1 MDYQVIVTLIVIVG
15 AIILFVTEKLSVD
28 IIALLI
34 IISLVITG
42 VISAEEGISGFSNK
56 ATITVAFMF
65 VMSAALLKTGALQYV
80 AYRLSDLFKTNFN
93 LGLGMMMLLIAIIS
107 AFINNT
113 PVVAVFIPVV
123 IQIAKSTG
131 RSASKMLIP
140 LSFASIFGGTCTYIG
155 TSTNVL
161 VSGIAQE
168 NGLAGFTMFQL
179 LPFGAIL
186 VVVGIAYMLLIGTKL
201 LPKDR
206 HHEDLESKFGMREYL
221 TEIELMEG
229 ADSVGKSIMNSPL
242 VKDLKIDVLE
252 LKRNNTRYNLPPG
265 DFILYADDILKVRC
279 NLSNIKELKS
289 RAKVLEGSSV
299 KMAGDNL
306 KGKSS
311 SLVEMIISANSEFDG
326 KTLKSLD
333 FRRRFRASPLAIKHR
348 EEVLHENIYDVKL
361 KAGDVLLAD
370 VKSHYVKELKRLE
383 MTQNAPFALLSSD
396 TMVDFNKKQF
406 LAVVLILLGVIT
418 AASIGIMDIVM
429 SVMVGVVLMVVLN
442 MMSMKEVYKA
452 INWKIVFLLAGVLS
466 FGVALKNSGLDQ
478 KIAIG
483 IIDHLGSYGPVIL
496 LSGIYLVTSILTD
509 LMSNNATAA
518 LMAPIAIA
526 VSVQLGL
533 SPTPFLMAVTFA
545 ASASFI
551 TPIGYQTNTMVYS
564 AGNYKFTDFVKVG
577 LLLNII
583 FWLLATFL
591 LPVLFPF

>member
-1 MDYQVIVTLIVIVG
+1 MDYQVIITLVVIVG
-15 AIILFVTEKLSVD
+15 AIFLFISEKFSVD

-34 IISLVITG
+34 IISLVVSG
-42 VISAEEGISGFSNK
+42 VISPEEGIAGFSNK

-80 AYRLSDLFKTNFN
+80 AYKLSALFQHNFK
-93 LGLGMMMLLIAIIS
+93 LGLGLMMLLIALIS

-161 VSGIAQE
+161 VSGIAAQ
-168 NGLAGFTMFQL
+168 NGLPEFTMFQL
-179 LPFGAIL
+179 LPFGGIL
-186 VVVGIAYMLLIGTKL
+186 VVVGIVYMMLIGTRL
-201 LPKDR
+201 LPNKR
-206 HHEDLESKFGMREYL
+206 NNGDLESKFGMREYL
-221 TEIELMEG
+221 TEVELMEG
-229 ADSVGKSIMNSPL
+229 TGSVGKTIMESPL

-252 LKRNNTRYNLPPG
+252 VQRNGTRYNLPPG
-265 DFILYADDILKVRC
+265 DFVLYADDILKVRC

-289 RAKVLEGSSV
+289 RAKVLDSSSV

-311 SLVEMIISANSEFDG
+311 SLVEMVISANSEFDG
-326 KTLKSLD
+326 KTLKDLD

-348 EEVLHENIYDVKL
+348 EEVLHDNIYDVKL

-370 VKSHYVKELKRLE
+370 VKNHYIKELKRLE
-383 MTQNAPFALLSSD
+383 MSQNAPFALLSSD
-396 TMVDFNKKQF
+396 PIVDFQRKKF
-406 LAVVLILLGVIT
+406 AAVLLLLAAVIGVAT
-418 AASIGIMDIVM
+418 IGLMDIVM
-429 SVMVGVVLMVVLN
+429 SVMVGVVILVVTN
-442 MMSMKEVYKA
+442 IMSMKEVYKA

-466 FGVALKNSGLDQ
+466 FGVALKNTGLDVS
-478 KIAIG
+478 IATGLISQ
-483 IIDHLGSYGPVIL
+483 LGDFGPVIL
-496 LSGIYLVTSILTD
+496 LSGLYLCTSILTD

-526 VSVQLGL
+526 VSTQLGL

-564 AGNYKFTDFVKVG
+564 AGNYKFGDFIKVG

>member
-1 MDYQVIVTLIVIVG
+1 MDFQVVITLVVIVG
-15 AIILFVTEKLSVD
+15 AIFLFISEKLSVD

-34 IISLVITG
+34 IISLVVSG
-42 VISAEEGISGFSNK
+42 VISPEEGIAGFSNK

-80 AYRLSDLFKTNFN
+80 AYKLSALFQHNFK
-93 LGLGMMMLLIAIIS
+93 LGLGLMMLLIALIS

-161 VSGIAQE
+161 VSGIAAQ
-168 NGLAGFTMFQL
+168 NGLPEFTMFQL
-179 LPFGAIL
+179 LPFGGIL
-186 VVVGIAYMLLIGTKL
+186 VVVGIVYMMLIGTRL
-201 LPKDR
+201 LPNKR
-206 HHEDLESKFGMREYL
+206 NNGDLESKFGMREYL
-221 TEIELMEG
+221 TEVELMEG
-229 ADSVGKSIMNSPL
+229 TGSVGKTIMESPL

-252 LKRNNTRYNLPPG
+252 VQRNGTRYNLPPG
-265 DFILYADDILKVRC
+265 DFVLYANDILKVRC

-289 RAKVLEGSSV
+289 RAKVLDSSSV

-311 SLVEMIISANSEFDG
+311 SLVEMVISANSEFDG
-326 KTLKSLD
+326 KTLKDLD

-348 EEVLHENIYDVKL
+348 EEVLHDNIYDVKL

-370 VKSHYVKELKRLE
+370 VKNHYVKELKRLE
-383 MTQNAPFALLSSD
+383 MSQNAPFALLSSD
-396 TMVDFNKKQF
+396 PIVDFQRKKF
-406 LAVVLILLGVIT
+406 AAVLLLLAAVIGVAT
-418 AASIGIMDIVM
+418 IGLMDIVM
-429 SVMVGVVLMVVLN
+429 SVMVGVVILVVTN
-442 MMSMKEVYKA
+442 IMSMKEVYKA

-466 FGVALKNSGLDQ
+466 FGVALKNTNLDISIATGLISQ
-478 KIAIG
+478 
-483 IIDHLGSYGPVIL
+483 LGDFGPVIL
-496 LSGIYLVTSILTD
+496 LSGLYLCTSILTD

-526 VSVQLGL
+526 VSTQLGL

-564 AGNYKFTDFVKVG
+564 AGNYKFGDFIKVG